1 MKLTTASFFALVAAS
16 TTLAARFPHEERQAP
31 PLATVFTTCKTPNT
45 VAFTFI
51 VAFLANQSVKATF
64 FFNDCIYNQDTM
76 NRVKNVY
83 GNGHQV
89 ASHTWAHEHLTTLT
103 ATQIDSEMARVDL
116 ALQRII
122 GVTPAF
128 MRPPYGEYN
137 DLVRQ
142 VSAARG
148 QSLVNW
154 DFDSGDSVGATAN
167 KSKADYTKVIN
178 DHPSTI
184 IALNHETVQST
195 PEDVIR
201 TVIPQLKAA
210 GYKLVTVAECLE
222 MQPYQNVTNPQT
234 PDRTWRC

>member
-1 MKLTTASFFALVAAS
+1 MAI
-16 TTLAARFPHEERQAP
+16 
-31 PLATVFTTCKTPNT
+31 TVY
-45 VAFTFI
+45 
-51 VAFLANQSVKATF
+51 
-64 FFNDCIYNQDTM
+64 DCIYNQDTI